1 MGKTELAIERAQRA
15 LRLSPFDSLN
25 WMSNHA
31 LAIAYFHSQ
40 RYGDAAD
47 AARNVV
53 DSNPSFSIARAILA
67 AALMRLGRVEEAK
80 AAARAVLECQ
90 PSFTIRG
97 TLVNVGLEPT
107 VFRPLADAWREVG
120 LPE

>member
-1 MGKTELAIERAQRA
+1 
-15 LRLSPFDSLN
+15 
-25 WMSNHA
+25 
-31 LAIAYFHSQ
+31 
-40 RYGDAAD
+40 
-47 AARNVV
+47 
-53 DSNPSFSIARAILA
+53 
-67 AALMRLGRVEEAK
+67 MRLGRVEEAK